1 MRKLD
6 DLLPKAKEIIE
17 KLMIEEEYEEEE
29 ILIIGTLIHDFIH
42 SVLTNNM
49 ER

>member
-1 MRKLD
+1 MKELD
-6 DLLPKAKEIIE
+6 DLLLKAKEIVE

-42 SVLTNNM
+42 STLTNDAK
-49 ER
+49 